1 MNILELL
8 KEELVPLKAALSVIS
23 EESDFTLLDQG
34 MEAAESNCNKLYKLL
49 CDWMIF
55 YKLCD
60 WMERARAAHEWALKA
75 IDDIENDK
83 GNVEVSNTNDN
94 M

>member
-34 MEAAESNCNKLYKLL
+34 MEAAESNCNTLSRLL
-49 CDWMIF
+49 
-55 YKLCD
+55 LLRPRVAD
-60 WMERARAAHEWALKA
+60 WMERVRAAHEWALKA

>member
-34 MEAAESNCNKLYKLL
+34 MEAAEYNCNKLYKLL
-49 CDWMIF
+49 CVA
-55 YKLCD
+55 D
-60 WMERARAAHEWALKA
+60 WMERVRAAHEWALKA
-75 IDDIENDK
+75 IDDIINGK
-83 GNVEVSNTNDN
+83 GNVKVSNT
-94 M
+94 